1 MERGIGE
8 GERFLSSYFAR
19 QVRIARAI
27 FPLRLSSGMESGL
40 FVEEGEPLR
49 CSPPHPH
56 RYRSRA
62 TFAVERSAFDSRLA
76 FVRRTI
82 ITRIRDGARR
92 NRTFNVCTSV
102 YTLESI
108 CRFAVRPATSRSI
121 RRLDHQLR
129 SLRSTPT
136 SLVGSFASRG
146 RARSRRADHAS
157 LSIVQL
163 CCSQIIGNKGN

>member
-1 MERGIGE
+1 MEREIGE

-27 FPLRLSSGMESGL
+27 FPPQLSSGMESGL

-49 CSPPHPH
+49 CSPPHPSISIARH
-56 RYRSRA
+56 VRGGE
-62 TFAVERSAFDSRLA
+62 ERDSRLA

>member
-1 MERGIGE
+1 MEREIGE

-27 FPLRLSSGMESGL
+27 FPPNFPRGWKADYSWRKASHCDA
-40 FVEEGEPLR
+40 R
-49 CSPPHPH
+49 RRIH

>member
-1 MERGIGE
+1 MEREIGE

-27 FPLRLSSGMESGL
+27 FPPNFPWGWKADYSWRKASHCDA
-40 FVEEGEPLR
+40 R
-49 CSPPHPH
+49 RRIH

-62 TFAVERSAFDSRLA
+62 TFAVERSAFDSWLA

>member
-1 MERGIGE
+1 MEREIGE

-27 FPLRLSSGMESGL
+27 FPPDFSRGWKADYSWRKASHCDA
-40 FVEEGEPLR
+40 R
-49 CSPPHPH
+49 RRIH

>member
-1 MERGIGE
+1 MEREIGE

-27 FPLRLSSGMESGL
+27 FPPDFPRGWKADYSWRKASHCDA
-40 FVEEGEPLR
+40 R
-49 CSPPHPH
+49 RRIH

-163 CCSQIIGNKGN
+163 CCS

>member
-1 MERGIGE
+1 MEREIGE
-8 GERFLSSYFAR
+8 GERFLSSHFAR

-27 FPLRLSSGMESGL
+27 FPPNFPRGWKADYSWRKASHCDA
-40 FVEEGEPLR
+40 R
-49 CSPPHPH
+49 RRIH

>member
-1 MERGIGE
+1 MEREIGE

-27 FPLRLSSGMESGL
+27 FP
-40 FVEEGEPLR
+40 
-49 CSPPHPH
+49 PHFPRGWKADYSWRKASHCDARRRIH

>member
-1 MERGIGE
+1 MNVSFRATLRGKFESRAQSFPPNFPRGWKADYSW
-8 GERFLSSYFAR
+8 RKASHCDAR
-19 QVRIARAI
+19 RRI
-27 FPLRLSSGMESGL
+27 
-40 FVEEGEPLR
+40 
-49 CSPPHPH
+49 H

-76 FVRRTI
+76 FVRCTI